1 MLWPRLMGVTS
12 RPTELSPLCE
22 CSDALEITMADR
34 NALGMIGLLFGA
46 ATLFVMMAG
55 GIVVADHLT
64 GKLHIE
70 DGLSAVAQPLNV
82 R

>member
-1 MLWPRLMGVTS
+1 MS
-12 RPTELSPLCE
+12 
-22 CSDALEITMADR
+22 LEPAMADR

-55 GIVVADHLT
+55 AGAVVVGDHLT
-64 GKLHIE
+64 GRLQID
-70 DGLSAVAQPLNV
+70 DGLTAVAMPLTA

>member
-1 MLWPRLMGVTS
+1 MS
-12 RPTELSPLCE
+12 
-22 CSDALEITMADR
+22 LEPAMADR

-55 GIVVADHLT
+55 AVVVGDHLT
-64 GKLHIE
+64 GRLHLD
-70 DGLSAVAQPLNV
+70 DGLTAVAMPLTD

>member
-1 MLWPRLMGVTS
+1 
-12 RPTELSPLCE
+12 
-22 CSDALEITMADR
+22 MADR

-46 ATLFVMMAG
+46 TTLFVMMMGAV
-55 GIVVADHLT
+55 VVADHLS

-70 DGLSAVAQPLNV
+70 DGPSQLEQVMPAAIQAGVA

>member
-1 MLWPRLMGVTS
+1 
-12 RPTELSPLCE
+12 
-22 CSDALEITMADR
+22 MADR

-46 ATLFVMMAG
+46 TTLFVMMMGAV
-55 GIVVADHLT
+55 VVADHLS

-70 DGLSAVAQPLNV
+70 DGQSQFEQVMPAAVQPGSA

>member
-1 MLWPRLMGVTS
+1 
-12 RPTELSPLCE
+12 
-22 CSDALEITMADR
+22 MADR

-46 ATLFVMMAG
+46 ATLFVMLAG

-64 GKLHIE
+64 GKWQID
-70 DGLSAVAQPLNV
+70 DGLSANAQPLTT

>member
-1 MLWPRLMGVTS
+1 
-12 RPTELSPLCE
+12 
-22 CSDALEITMADR
+22 MADR

-55 GIVVADHLT
+55 GVVVFDHLT
-64 GKLHIE
+64 GKLHID
-70 DGLSAVAQPLNV
+70 DGLTAIAEPLHA